1 MSHICVLGVP
11 NLSLFATLIIE
22 FGTVPTVWYFL
33 FFTSM
38 ASKLQSSL
46 FAFIRALS
54 INSRSTKNIKYYN
67 MLFAHI
73 KYGHANRV
81 FPCSCHQLTF
91 WSTPLFLRME
101 IGWALDPLAHR
112 RFMKKKYIPARKAW
126 KYKSKALNRR
136 TTHNMMLQKNKD
148 TRKNKDIQNTTHK
161 TKDRAAQ
168 KPYNTRVNSCALE

>member
-33 FFTSM
+33 FFTSL

-112 RFMKKKYIPARKAW
+112 RFMKKKYIPIQIKSL
-126 KYKSKALNRR
+126 KSKN
-136 TTHNMMLQKNKD
+136 D
-148 TRKNKDIQNTTHK
+148 TQHDAPKKQGHKEKQRYTKYYPQN
-161 TKDRAAQ
+161 
-168 KPYNTRVNSCALE
+168 

>member
-11 NLSLFATLIIE
+11 NLPLFTTLIIE

-33 FFTSM
+33 FFTSL

-73 KYGHANRV
+73 KYGHANRD

-91 WSTPLFLRME
+91 WSTPLFFWNGNRVSTLSFSSSTVCEKE
-101 IGWALDPLAHR
+101 IHTSTKGLKIQIKSL
-112 RFMKKKYIPARKAW
+112 
-126 KYKSKALNRR
+126 KSKN
-136 TTHNMMLQKNKD
+136 D
-148 TRKNKDIQNTTHK
+148 TQHDAPKKQGHK
-161 TKDRAAQ
+161 EKQ
-168 KPYNTRVNSCALE
+168 